1 MLKSYKE
8 FIDEANK
15 DLNKQ
20 NADKAIHHDWAT
32 HIYHPRLGELKVE
45 DHDLLEDG
53 TITTYWVNVNGEELE
68 LKAEDVKVT
77 KFVPEGHGGQ
87 ASSGKGKKAKKV

>member
-20 NADKAIHHDWAT
+20 NADKAIHHD
-32 HIYHPRLGELKVE
+32 
-45 DHDLLEDG
+45 
-53 TITTYWVNVNGEELE
+53 
-68 LKAEDVKVT
+68 
-77 KFVPEGHGGQ
+77 
-87 ASSGKGKKAKKV
+87 